1 MESIIKWRTGEP
13 KEVGRYLVSTKNG
26 ICSGF
31 YHTDGRWGS
40 LLNGHVLAWCNFT
53 DIEPYKE

>member
-1 MESIIKWRTGEP
+1 MESVIKWQTGEP

-26 ICSGF
+26 ICCGF
-31 YHTDGRWGS
+31 YHTDGRWGA
-40 LLNGHVLAWCNFT
+40 LLNGNVIAWCPLS